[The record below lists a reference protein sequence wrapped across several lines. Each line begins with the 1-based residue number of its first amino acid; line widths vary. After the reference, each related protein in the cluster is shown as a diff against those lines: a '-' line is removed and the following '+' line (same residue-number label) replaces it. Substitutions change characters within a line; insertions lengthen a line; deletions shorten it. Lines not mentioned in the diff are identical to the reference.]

1 MTVSSIPIV
10 PLLCYYEVKDVKINT
25 FKLNHEDNEEKL
37 TFDVKESDTMTI
49 QMLFYIDLSFQTMST
64 RIGCTG
70 LLMFTNSG
78 MCFTGN
84 ALEEWQIVPLHY
96 KNISPL
102 KTLRTLKKNDLLPD
116 NHL

>member
-49 QMLFYIDLSFQTMST
+49 QMLFYIDLSFHTMST
-64 RIGCTG
+64 RIGFTG
-70 LLMFTNSG
+70 PLMFSYSG
-78 MCFTGN
+78 MCFPDN
-84 ALEEWQIVPLHY
+84 ALEEWQIVPLLQKHQSIE
-96 KNISPL
+96 NIEDSQEEWL
-102 KTLRTLKKNDLLPD
+102 TS
-116 NHL
+116 